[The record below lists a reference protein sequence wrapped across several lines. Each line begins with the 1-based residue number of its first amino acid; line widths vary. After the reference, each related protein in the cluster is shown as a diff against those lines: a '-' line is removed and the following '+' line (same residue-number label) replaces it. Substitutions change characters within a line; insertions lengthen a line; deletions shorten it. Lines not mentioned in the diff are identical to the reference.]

1 MLAVEADRHPEMSNS
16 PSRSPRALEARASET
31 RRPSPKTASVLRA
44 SKVWSAT
51 RKSRALTRLRRP
63 KTRSGVVR
71 RGSYA
76 EDLRNRR
83 SLELNLSS
91 DESEDFKSD
100 VRLHFRHRDF
110 DPLRRFEGLS
120 SLPTYLTLVISRLFL
135 DHRNGLSGRWRT
147 STEAKRLGPSA
158 IPIERLVAHDAWTS
172 DRVVAMFRINH
183 RRHVGFGSFA
193 LSPTGEPSIG
203 PQGDCLLGLA

>member
-1 MLAVEADRHPEMSNS
+1 MTAAHPSANS
-16 PSRSPRALEARASET
+16 PLKGEALSLSCLPLIDEVTAQLC
-31 RRPSPKTASVLRA
+31 RRHR
-44 SKVWSAT
+44 
-51 RKSRALTRLRRP
+51 
-63 KTRSGVVR
+63 
-71 RGSYA
+71 
-76 EDLRNRR
+76 
-83 SLELNLSS
+83 LSS